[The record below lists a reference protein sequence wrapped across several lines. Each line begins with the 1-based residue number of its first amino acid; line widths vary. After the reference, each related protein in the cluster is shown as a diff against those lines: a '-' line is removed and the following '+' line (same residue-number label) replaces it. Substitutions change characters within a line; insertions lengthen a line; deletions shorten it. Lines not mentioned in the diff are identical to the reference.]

1 VNRGRNSRE
10 ENTKRVKIDTMNK
23 EKIVLRVGNKE
34 EFSIQESTKGG
45 QRLTQ
50 TNTETNSGREGER
63 DRNMS

>member
-1 VNRGRNSRE
+1 
-10 ENTKRVKIDTMNK
+10 MNK